1 MKRNSS
7 IYYLHIAIM
16 YCLSIISIHVNVKNI
31 LKIHNAL
38 CWFKMLNIQ
47 KILVCGRSYII
58 YKVFIINLNVYR
70 ESDEKKKWDRW
81 SIKPDLFSL
90 ISVTRPRKIVFDKWA
105 SDRWRITTY
114 MHQLINEHFFIYQIL
129 RPTNHNLIDHDNKT
143 LRPIGLIMLD
153 IRSCLLQWLIIIYR
167 LLTI

>member
-1 MKRNSS
+1 MLIQNVEYSKNSS
-7 IYYLHIAIM
+7 M
-16 YCLSIISIHVNVKNI
+16 WKIIHHLQSIHNK
-31 LKIHNAL
+31 
-38 CWFKMLNIQ
+38 FKRLSWI
-47 KILVCGRSYII
+47 GW
-58 YKVFIINLNVYR
+58 
-70 ESDEKKKWDRW
+70 KKKWDRW

-167 LLTI
+167 LL